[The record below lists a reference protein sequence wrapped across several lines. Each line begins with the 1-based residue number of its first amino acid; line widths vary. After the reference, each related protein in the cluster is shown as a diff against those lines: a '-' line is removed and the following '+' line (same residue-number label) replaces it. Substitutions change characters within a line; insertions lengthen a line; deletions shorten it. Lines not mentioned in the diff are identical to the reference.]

1 MSLGELAGQ
10 VGAEELNVHLGRLPA
25 PRSRA
30 TAPEVVEAA
39 LVYLRDV
46 LAARG
51 WQVADQACED
61 PALGPGSAVAALAGP
76 VD

>member
-10 VGAEELNVHLGRLPA
+10 VRAEELNVHLGRLPA

-51 WQVADQACED
+51 WQTRRVKTR
-61 PALGPGSAVAALAGP
+61 PSGPGSAVAALAGP